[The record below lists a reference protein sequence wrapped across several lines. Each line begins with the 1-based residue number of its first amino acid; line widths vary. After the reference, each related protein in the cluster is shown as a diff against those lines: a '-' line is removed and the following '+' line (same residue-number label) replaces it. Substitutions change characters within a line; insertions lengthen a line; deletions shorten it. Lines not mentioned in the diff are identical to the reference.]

1 LLRHK
6 HAWLKEEINSIKEAS
21 LYRMLNTMYT
31 APTTIVNING
41 EDKIVASSNN
51 YLGLS
56 TDRRLINAAKK
67 ALNEFGVGSGGSR
80 LTTGNTIWH
89 ERLEKRIAQFKG
101 AESGLVF
108 SSGYLANIGVISSL
122 AGKGDVIL
130 SDALNHASI
139 IDGCRLSKA
148 TTKVYE
154 HVNMESLKNKLEES
168 MGFKRRF
175 IVTDGVFSMD
185 GNIAPLP
192 EIVELANKYDAFV
205 IVDDAHATGVLG
217 KRGSGTSEYFNL
229 DIDVVIGTFSKAVG
243 TEGGYVVGSED
254 LIDYLRNKARPFIFQ
269 TAMPPSLASATI
281 AAIDIIEND
290 VLIRKR
296 LQNNASYLRRTLLKM
311 GYSVIGENTPI
322 ISIIIGDAKTTVQL
336 GKRIEQE
343 GVYAPAIRPPTVP
356 DGQSRIRLTVMAT
369 HTQEQLDKICEVFQ
383 RVGIELG
390 VI

>member
-1 LLRHK
+1 
-6 HAWLKEEINSIKEAS
+6 
-21 LYRMLNTMYT
+21 M
-31 APTTIVNING
+31 
-41 EDKIVASSNN
+41 
-51 YLGLS
+51 
-56 TDRRLINAAKK
+56 
-67 ALNEFGVGSGGSR
+67 
-80 LTTGNTIWH
+80 
-89 ERLEKRIAQFKG
+89 
-101 AESGLVF
+101 
-108 SSGYLANIGVISSL
+108 
-122 AGKGDVIL
+122 
-130 SDALNHASI
+130 
-139 IDGCRLSKA
+139 SKA